1 MKSKNIKS
9 KICLFTFVMLLSLSS
24 ALAIGATDDVAVMAF
39 PDITLTTTADV
50 TIDTSASVYFEAI
63 MNDGFVPYGEVG
75 IHKLYQDKLG
85 KTHVILTT
93 DVGLTGVET
102 DNEVTTYAPIDHEDE
117 VASWQLEK
125 FLDIGTYFIENTTD
139 QSDGWEIATN
149 FNSGS
154 YQYILV
160 LGMRSEG
167 SNNASLVISYS
178 DSLTGTLSDSAD
190 TTNTTVLDEY
200 LATERNFWWR
210 SDKETTNASR
220 PYIIHMKF
228 TSVICDAY
236 YVFSL
241 PADQAFVDSRYAEIR
256 MASSTTAVNLTTP
269 LYAWQD
275 IMRIPE
281 NYKKKWSDNLVNG
294 VGWDDTD
301 AVKDS
306 LYEVWAALLDIA
318 ITEIDSYNISAAWIN
333 TLLNAETSDYIY
345 DTYRDE
351 KSVSSDLNTYVTGA
365 KEDSLRTVTITS
377 EVTPDVLSESDSAED
392 ITDVT
397 NAALASS
404 VRSSGKSTSFSTK
417 VLDWFVS
424 STGKVAKPIGVWMAK
439 ARTTLAEKGITD
451 NWILILGGIG
461 ILGLGALS
469 MWLILR
475 KRG

>member
-1 MKSKNIKS
+1 
-9 KICLFTFVMLLSLSS
+9 
-24 ALAIGATDDVAVMAF
+24 
-39 PDITLTTTADV
+39 
-50 TIDTSASVYFEAI
+50 
-63 MNDGFVPYGEVG
+63 
-75 IHKLYQDKLG
+75 
-85 KTHVILTT
+85 
-93 DVGLTGVET
+93 
-102 DNEVTTYAPIDHEDE
+102 
-117 VASWQLEK
+117 
-125 FLDIGTYFIENTTD
+125 
-139 QSDGWEIATN
+139 
-149 FNSGS
+149 
-154 YQYILV
+154 
-160 LGMRSEG
+160 
-167 SNNASLVISYS
+167 
-178 DSLTGTLSDSAD
+178 
-190 TTNTTVLDEY
+190 
-200 LATERNFWWR
+200 
-210 SDKETTNASR
+210 
-220 PYIIHMKF
+220 MKF

-256 MASSTTAVNLTTP
+256 MASSSTAVNLTTP
-269 LYAWQD
+269 LYDWQG
-275 IMRIPE
+275 IMNIPE

-306 LYEVWAALLDIA
+306 LYEVWAALLDIT

-424 STGKVAKPIGVWMAK
+424 STGKVAKPVAVWMTK
-439 ARTTLAEKGITD
+439 ARTTLAERGITD
-451 NWILILGGIG
+451 NWILILSGIG
-461 ILGLGALS
+461 ILGLGATS